1 MHTEESKKNNL
12 ELPAFNLSRSV
23 PVNALVAILRAG
35 PQFPAKRNHAAG
47 LVLRIT
53 QRNGSVRYET
63 ECSEIVYSVRIGPL
77 QPKNS
82 FLSAIST
89 NPATI
94 RIDNPPSGR
103 GIDKLG
109 SLRVLLKAVL
119 TPDVT

>member
-12 ELPAFNLSRSV
+12 GLASNFRLNETTR
-23 PVNALVAILRAG
+23 
-35 PQFPAKRNHAAG
+35 AG
-47 LVLRIT
+47 LVLRLT

-63 ECSEIVYSVRIGPL
+63 ECSEIVYSVRIGPS

-109 SLRVLLKAVL
+109 VFAYSSKLY
-119 TPDVT
+119 

>member
-1 MHTEESKKNNL
+1 M
-12 ELPAFNLSRSV
+12 R
-23 PVNALVAILRAG
+23 ALLANV
-35 PQFPAKRNHAAG
+35 G
-47 LVLRIT
+47 LTR
-53 QRNGSVRYET
+53 RNGRVRCEKV
-63 ECSEIVYSVRIGPL
+63 SRVIVNSVRIGPP

-94 RIDNPPSGR
+94 RIDNPLSGR